1 MRKWLTLCAVVVALI
16 LNVLLLVLVR
26 QFHAPLISVGK
37 PLPPGQV
44 QPQLFNDG
52 DTAVLLCP
60 DGSLWAWGFMMPA
73 VFPQADISNAL
84 FPLRIG
90 SDSEWKQIGFG
101 CVNLVALKNDGSL
114 WVSGWNP
121 PGDNGHG
128 GITTGKNFPT
138 RVGTETNWSRIC
150 AGRGYSLALKSDGSL
165 WAWGK
170 NSTGQLGD
178 GTTNDIYTPTM
189 IGTNRNWRTIAAGA
203 VTSAAIK
210 TDGTIWS
217 WGWIEAK
224 TSKYYTISNILVPT
238 QIEPGTNWV
247 AISACEFTLV
257 ALRADGTLWGSGLG
271 GIYGTEGSFDPEF
284 TEISRDRDWAEIH
297 AGSGALFARKKDGN
311 WWVFGTNYDGQLGLG
326 PNIKEV
332 AAPRRLPFSFEG
344 WAFSPGFGTTLLL
357 AKDGK
362 LWTWGQRLGIDKSG
376 VPPPYQQFLA
386 NIAKRFPPLRF
397 LIKSDID
404 QTPHLLWELPPEVRR
419 SLGSGPISFT
429 NNLTD
434 GHPGSR

>member
-238 QIEPGTNWV
+238 QIEPRIGWPFPHANLPWWRLERMELFGDRV
-247 AISACEFTLV
+247 WAVFMERRAASIPNSQRLAGIGIGPKYMPDRVPCSPVRRMAIGGSLGRITTGNSASARISRKWPRHDACHSASRVGPSHRDSELPSYWPRM
-257 ALRADGTLWGSGLG
+257 ANCGLG
-271 GIYGTEGSFDPEF
+271 
-284 TEISRDRDWAEIH
+284 A
-297 AGSGALFARKKDGN
+297 N
-311 WWVFGTNYDGQLGLG
+311 GLG
-326 PNIKEV
+326 
-332 AAPRRLPFSFEG
+332 
-344 WAFSPGFGTTLLL
+344 
-357 AKDGK
+357 
-362 LWTWGQRLGIDKSG
+362 
-376 VPPPYQQFLA
+376 
-386 NIAKRFPPLRF
+386 
-397 LIKSDID
+397 
-404 QTPHLLWELPPEVRR
+404 
-419 SLGSGPISFT
+419 
-429 NNLTD
+429 
-434 GHPGSR
+434 